1 MVVRSTVA
9 VYFIGKAFKRGLEFA
24 MVVSAVDMVASAV
37 DLDWEAFWGTT
48 LTVAAYVAV
57 FYGVHRMRQQKG
69 AQRKQQLNKQDGK

>member
-9 VYFIGKAFKRGLEFA
+9 VYFIGKAFKRVGLA
-24 MVVSAVDMVASAV
+24 MVTSAVDV
-37 DLDWEAFWGTT
+37 DWEAFWGTT